1 MTEDIKE
8 VKSLLDKQQQQYTA
22 EHSAIISG
30 VDVSN
35 KVNLIEKDIAT
46 IQSSGKM
53 LTYVLPLLFAITM
66 GATGFAWNAH
76 GEISVLKNQVNKL
89 EMRDE
94 KLADYDAYLKRVID
108 NSYHED
114 DAKYVTK
121 EIFAVFKDATNVE
134 ILDRKNYS
142 LENQRKIDE
151 LSKEVRTKN

>member
-1 MTEDIKE
+1 MKDDIRE

-22 EHSAIISG
+22 EHNAIISG

-46 IQSSGKM
+46 IQSNAKM
-53 LTYVLPLLFAITM
+53 FTYILPLLFAITM
-66 GATGFAWNAH
+66 GAVGFAWNANSQ
-76 GEISVLKNQVNKL
+76 IAVMNNQIDKL

-94 KLADYDAYLKRVID
+94 KLADYDAYLKRVLDQTYHD
-108 NSYHED
+108 ND
-114 DAKYVTK
+114 GKFVTK
-121 EIFAVFKDATNVE
+121 EIFTVFKDATNVE

-151 LSKEVRTKN
+151 LSKEVRTKK

>member
-8 VKSLLDKQQQQYTA
+8 VKNLLDQQQKQYTA
-22 EHSAIISG
+22 EHTAIISG

-46 IQSSGKM
+46 INSNGKM

-76 GEISVLKNQVNKL
+76 GEIAVMKNQIHKL

-94 KLADYDAYLKRVID
+94 KLSDYDAYLKRVLDQTYHD
-108 NSYHED
+108 N
-114 DAKYVTK
+114 DAKFVTK

-151 LSKEVRTKN
+151 LSKEVRTKK

>member
-1 MTEDIKE
+1 MTDDIRE
-8 VKSLLDKQQQQYTA
+8 VKKLLDEQQKQYTS
-22 EHSAIISG
+22 EHKAIING

-46 IQSSGKM
+46 INSNGKM

-76 GEISVLKNQVNKL
+76 GEIAVMKNQIYKL

-94 KLADYDAYLKRVID
+94 KLADYDAYLKRVLDQTYHD
-108 NSYHED
+108 ND
-114 DAKYVTK
+114 GKFVTK
-121 EIFAVFKDATNVE
+121 EIFSVFKDATNLE

-151 LSKEVRTKN
+151 LSKEVRTKK